1 MGGVR
6 KGERGGVGR
15 RKGRGGGGGGGE
27 MRMEGMEGWRE
38 GRRREDE
45 GRMEGG

>member
-1 MGGVR
+1 MVACTVIVCKDR
-6 KGERGGVGR
+6 KRE
-15 RKGRGGGGGGGE
+15 GGGGGGE